1 MVLTAVGPTAVSQ
14 PVWYQGDA
22 SYVLAEHTDGT
33 AAAAAVWVSGGT
45 RSTGVCRLHRDG
57 VRLIDECAFA
67 LGSTHM
73 TSVDVLD
80 PARGPAWQR
89 TYGDGARATI
99 DVSPDGG
106 AVPVPFPIGR

>member
-1 MVLTAVGPTAVSQ
+1 
-14 PVWYQGDA
+14 
-22 SYVLAEHTDGT
+22 
-33 AAAAAVWVSGGT
+33 
-45 RSTGVCRLHRDG
+45 
-57 VRLIDECAFA
+57 
-67 LGSTHM
+67 M

-89 TYGDGARATI
+89 TYDDGARATI